1 MPLPA
6 TSTGAESAS
15 ANALSSDVASAAT
28 TPPPATRSEGAD
40 SISIDRDVVYGV
52 QGSEK
57 LLLDVYEPLFPS
69 PTPRPGVVLIHGG
82 WWGPSYG
89 ADNLSGV
96 AAELAGRGWAAWNIE
111 YRRLGR
117 GGGYPSTLDDAAAAI
132 DHLAT
137 LGVAGTNR
145 VVAVGHSAGGHLAAW
160 AAGRA
165 QLAPGAPGAGPAV
178 EIAGVISLAGVLDLV
193 AGARQGIGK
202 GAVSHLLGGDPEQV
216 PERYAIA
223 DPMSQ
228 VPVPAAVRCVHARH
242 DDRVPFAQSAAYVK
256 AAQAA
261 GQDAS
266 LCAVDGDH
274 FSIAVPSAP
283 SWPTVVKALADLTGP
298 DDPAGPH
305 GGTA

>member
-1 MPLPA
+1 MLRP
-6 TSTGAESAS
+6 E
-15 ANALSSDVASAAT
+15 
-28 TPPPATRSEGAD
+28 RHFYGAD
-40 SISIDRDVVYGV
+40 
-52 QGSEK
+52 
-57 LLLDVYEPLFPS
+57 PS
-69 PTPRPGVVLIHGG
+69 QFADLHQPVRQSRAGIVVLIHGG

-137 LGVAGTNR
+137 LGVTGTNR

-274 FSIAVPSAP
+274 FSIADPSAP
-283 SWPTVVKALADLTGP
+283 SWPAVVKALADLTGP